1 MTMRPLPAFEPPY
14 LMTVFT
20 SVRTPGADDGYP
32 EASARMNEL
41 VKEIPG
47 YLGHENAHTP
57 GGLSITVAYF
67 RDEEAL
73 TAWRT
78 NLEHRQTQARGIKE
92 WYESYTLHVGTV
104 ERSSEFV
111 RDR

>member
-1 MTMRPLPAFEPPY
+1 MSIQPLPAFEPPY

-20 SVRTPGADDGYP
+20 SVRTGEAPGYA
-32 EASARMNEL
+32 ETAVRMAEL

-67 RDEEAL
+67 RDEAAL
-73 TAWRT
+73 TEWRT
-78 NLEHRQTQARGIKE
+78 QQEHQRAQKQGRDE
-92 WYESYTLHVGTV
+92 WYDSYTVHVATV
-104 ERSSEFV
+104 ERSHGFV
-111 RDR
+111 RKH